1 MAPYYYSIL
10 RKWIESG
17 KICEG
22 TKLITF
28 GSEVQNLDKPCGPL
42 EIPSVWD
49 EIKRVLSDEECS
61 KDLSESPEEDKAKSS
76 SKNEDDFKCV
86 FLKLHANSTRRAR
99 W

>member
-1 MAPYYYSIL
+1 
-10 RKWIESG
+10 
-17 KICEG
+17 
-22 TKLITF
+22 LITF